1 MELLDV
7 LTAMLYEMEL
17 EYDALVQRMEAVR
30 AAIQLMEEE

>member
-1 MELLDV
+1 MLETLE
-7 LTAMLYEMEL
+7 AMLYEMEL